1 MAIQQINKKQ
11 NMVAEN
17 ENCIFDLIS
26 ISGLFIAKMSLQTG
40 FCILMY
46 KNT

>member
-1 MAIQQINKKQ
+1 MAIPQINKKQ

-26 ISGLFIAKMSLQTG
+26 ILGLFIAKISLQTD
-40 FCILMY
+40 FAF
-46 KNT
+46 